1 MIHDIVVMKQ
11 FYRKER
17 IIMSDEVFGIS
28 LDLHLGNIMKRKVG
42 DGFQYVITDPLAG
55 SVGYEP

>member
-1 MIHDIVVMKQ
+1 
-11 FYRKER
+11 
-17 IIMSDEVFGIS
+17 MSDEVFGIS